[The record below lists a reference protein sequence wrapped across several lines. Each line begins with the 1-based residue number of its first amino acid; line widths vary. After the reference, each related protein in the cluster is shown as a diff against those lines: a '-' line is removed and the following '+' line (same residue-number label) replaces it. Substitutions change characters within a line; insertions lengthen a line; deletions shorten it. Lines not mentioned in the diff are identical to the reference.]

1 MSFEELKRAVFNF
14 GKGRVAVVGDLM
26 LDAYTF
32 GSARRISPEAPVLIL
47 DTERESCCLGGAG
60 NVMRNLMTLGG
71 CALAYGVL
79 GNDADGELVRKML
92 TGYGIDHAM
101 VLGDPARRTT
111 RKQRVLAANQQLI
124 RIDTEDTFALDAEI
138 SRTVFN
144 ALKEAIEQKRVDAVL
159 FEDYGKG
166 MLSHEFVSGI
176 AAAAKEAGIIT
187 ALDPKPGNLAPVR
200 GLTVM
205 KPNRVEACAMSGL
218 GSDAPLNEVAAKI
231 MAEWSPEILLISL
244 AAQGLAIFRP
254 GMKPMVIPTRARE
267 VFDVSGAGD
276 TLIGTYT
283 LALASGARPETAAML
298 ANCASGVVVGKVG
311 TVTVT
316 RDELLEAIEK
326 E

>member
-1 MSFEELKRAVFNF
+1 MSSENLKKAVLDFT
-14 GKGRVAVVGDLM
+14 KGRVAVVGDLM

-32 GSARRISPEAPVLIL
+32 GSARRISPEAPVLVL
-47 DTERESCCLGGAG
+47 DAERESCCLGGAG

-71 CALAYGVL
+71 HALAYGVL
-79 GNDADGELVRKML
+79 GNDADGEIVRKML
-92 TGYGIDHAM
+92 TGYGIDHSM
-101 VLGDPARRTT
+101 VMGDPARRTT

-124 RIDTEDTFALDAEI
+124 RIDTEDTFALDEEI
-138 SRTVFN
+138 SRTIFT
-144 ALKEAIEQKRVDAVL
+144 ALAKAIEQKLVDAVL

-166 MLSHEFVSGI
+166 MLSHNFVSGI
-176 AAAAKEAGIIT
+176 TEKAKKAGVIT

-205 KPNRVEACAMSGL
+205 KPNRVEAYAMSGL
-218 GSDAPLNEVAAKI
+218 GHDATLDKVAEKI

-254 GMKPMVIPTRARE
+254 GAEPVGIPTRARE

-283 LALASGARPETAAML
+283 LALASGAAPETAAML

-316 RDELLEAIEK
+316 KDELLKAIEK
-326 E
+326 D